1 MRLSR
6 DQFVGQFGISFGVHC
21 LRRWP
26 TRRKAAPTHLT
37 TCFYETIRTNRGII
51 PIAPADFAQL
61 AQSVIEELHRTTPL
75 GERPAWTD
83 MAARLYEALDQAGVE
98 IVLKPFDMI
107 SAARPTQPPP
117 KAAAPAEIAWVQDL
131 EAEDDTAASVT

>member
-37 TCFYETIRTNRGII
+37 TCFYESIRTNRGVI
-51 PIAPADFAQL
+51 PIAPADFARL
-61 AQSVIEELHRTTPL
+61 AQPVIEALHRTTPI
-75 GERPAWTD
+75 GERPAWED

-98 IVLKPFDMI
+98 IMLKPFDMI

-117 KAAAPAEIAWVQDL
+117 KRDVSS
-131 EAEDDTAASVT
+131 EA

>member
-6 DQFVGQFGISFGVHC
+6 NQFVEQFGISFSVHC

-37 TCFYETIRTNRGII
+37 TCFYESIRTNRGVI
-51 PIAPADFAQL
+51 PIAAADFARL
-61 AQSVIEELHRTTPL
+61 AQPVIEELHRTTPL
-75 GERPAWTD
+75 GERPGCMD

-98 IVLKPFDMI
+98 IVLKPFEMI
-107 SAARPTQPPP
+107 SAARQTQPPP
-117 KAAAPAEIAWVQDL
+117 R
-131 EAEDDTAASVT
+131 